1 MALNSEVV
9 MAMDWGGTWIRASAI
24 DRQGQILWQDR
35 VANVPDSTKE
45 QMLNVAEDGLRRGC
59 SWCDAQGYAIVGI
72 GVAAAGPVDT
82 ETGTLHDPPNLPLM
96 NGVSLKSLWEPV
108 FGYPVF
114 VGNDANLAA
123 MGEFHYGAGLA
134 AQQRGNPPRTLVYIT
149 VSTGIGGG
157 VVDRGRAFM
166 GAHGLACEIGHM
178 IIDFR
183 SDGPA
188 CACGGSG
195 CLESLASGT
204 AISRI
209 ARDRL
214 KNGDGVVSTLRNK
227 LPEPLTSEM
236 VFGAASHGD
245 AFSKSIIDGVVVSL
259 SVGVTSV
266 LHVYN
271 PDLIVLG
278 GGVTE
283 GLKQLE
289 LLPRIQGLAV
299 ERAMSRR
306 HGAFALV
313 ASFLGDAV
321 GMVGAASLVWEE
333 CGA

>member
-1 MALNSEVV
+1 MALNSEVA
-9 MAMDWGGTWIRASAI
+9 MAMDWGGTWVRASAI
-24 DRQGQILWQDR
+24 DRQGQMLWQDR
-35 VANVPDSTKE
+35 VANVADSTKE
-45 QMLNVAEDGLRRGC
+45 QMLNVAEDILRQGC
-59 SWCDAQGYAIVGI
+59 SWCAAQGYAIAGI

-82 ETGTLHDPPNLPLM
+82 ETGTLHAPPNLPLM
-96 NGVSLKSLWEPV
+96 NGVSLKFLWEPV

-134 AQQRGNPPRTLVYIT
+134 AQQQGNPPLTLVYIT
-149 VSTGIGGG
+149 VSTGIGGA

-166 GAHGLACEIGHM
+166 GAHGLAGEVGHM

-183 SDGPA
+183 SDVPA

-204 AISRI
+204 AIGRI
-209 ARDRL
+209 VRDRL
-214 KNGDGVVSTLRNK
+214 RSGDGAASTLRDI
-227 LPEPLTSEM
+227 LPECLTSEM
-236 VFGAASHGD
+236 VFGAASQGD
-245 AFSKSIIDGVVVSL
+245 ALAKSIIDGVVVAL

-283 GLKQLE
+283 GLKRLE
-289 LLPRIQGLAV
+289 LLPRIQALAA
-299 ERAMSRR
+299 ERAMSRL
-306 HGAFALV
+306 HAEFALV
-313 ASFLGDAV
+313 ASVLGDSV

-333 CGA
+333 VGT